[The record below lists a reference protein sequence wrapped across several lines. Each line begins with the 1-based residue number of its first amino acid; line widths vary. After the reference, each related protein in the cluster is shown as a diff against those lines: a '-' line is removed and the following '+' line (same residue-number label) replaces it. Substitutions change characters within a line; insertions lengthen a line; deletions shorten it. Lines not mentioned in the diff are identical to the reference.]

1 MDIHACVDISRL
13 TEETGFVPEYDP
25 ERGLEHHVKWIRDGV
40 YE

>member
-13 TEETGFVPEYDP
+13 TEGTEFVPEYNP
-25 ERGLEHHVKWIRDGV
+25 ERGLEHYVKWARDGI